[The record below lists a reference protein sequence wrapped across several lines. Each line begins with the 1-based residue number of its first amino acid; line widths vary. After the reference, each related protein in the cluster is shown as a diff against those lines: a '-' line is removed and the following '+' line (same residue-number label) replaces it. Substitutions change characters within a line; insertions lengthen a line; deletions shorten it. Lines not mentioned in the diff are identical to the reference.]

1 MVDGDV
7 LERVYQERLEER
19 IIAYLAQQ
27 KECSLEEA
35 MDLYYHSEL
44 ADKINQGQEGIQY
57 LDYKVLTQ
65 ILMDMETSKI

>member
-1 MVDGDV
+1 
-7 LERVYQERLEER
+7 LN
-19 IIAYLAQQ
+19 LAQQ

-57 LDYKVLTQ
+57 LDYKVLAQ
-65 ILMDMETSKI
+65 ILMKMETRKD